1 MPNNSDNTSSITQ
14 SFRKDVSD
22 EPEVFIQKMKN
33 TLKKKKNNYKNI
45 EELENIYETVDNS
58 PTTFKPSINKSSKKS
73 REHTNELTDSF
84 EQFSKDMDD
93 FKKNMTSI
101 FTPMDNN
108 EGNSSSPETD
118 TKTSKKTKTE
128 KSVYLPD
135 YEYENK
141 NEKKLKKEKYARL
154 LDDAKNGTVNIA
166 EIKNL
171 LNTGQITQAQ
181 YNTLFGFSL
190 PGFDWQNI
198 NTSPPKKPECG
209 KFNKDC
215 GASANSL
222 DYFKK
227 IMEII
232 KQLINLYSQLL
243 NFIAS
248 KVYLSTNSNSESKD
262 STLDISIIAKI
273 LNYIIMVP
281 FAIFF
286 AYNWFYITFYRDESG
301 NPLKIDFENDVMSSL
316 KGLLERLFKCLV
328 RPMILQDLLR
338 NLISGTYYAFSSMIK
353 NGEKSIFKE
362 SYIGRIIENPTVI
375 FISLVFI
382 ILFMI
387 PEYSDKISNALFSY
401 MNDKK
406 VPYEGYL
413 HGIIAYDWIV
423 GFAAVGIIGKYATF
437 ISSLL
442 SPLTTVFWFLVLV
455 IFSHVMIRFSGIFMI
470 LYLYVM
476 SYFALTIY
484 SPGGFFNGY
493 NTINTILKNAT
504 SGKNKSCPP
513 NQKDDM
519 ITKIIK
525 MCYNYLWSFIYLI
538 VCIVCLTMVL
548 GKISSASSKIALS
561 SVFSMLVAII
571 SFYLVYNVQTPLT
584 DDISKKDIDIPPY
597 YNPFEKSK

>member
-45 EELENIYETVDNS
+45 EELENIYETVDKTTS
-58 PTTFKPSINKSSKKS
+58 TFKPLKKTNKPSKKS
-73 REHTNELTDSF
+73 WEQTDELTDSF

-93 FKKNMTSI
+93 FQKNMTSI
-101 FTPMDNN
+101 FTPMDNK
-108 EGNSSSPETD
+108 EGNSSSPESD
-118 TKTSKKTKTE
+118 NKNSKKTKTE
-128 KSVYLPD
+128 NSVYLPD

-141 NEKKLKKEKYARL
+141 NEKELKKKRYKRL
-154 LDDAKNGTVNIA
+154 LDNAKDGNVNIA

-171 LNTGQITQAQ
+171 LNTGEITQAQ

-198 NTSPPKKPECG
+198 NTSLPKKPECG

-243 NFIAS
+243 NFIAT

-262 STLDISIIAKI
+262 STFDISVIAKI

-338 NLISGTYYAFSSMIK
+338 NVVSKMYYAFSSMIK

-362 SYIGRIIENPTVI
+362 
-375 FISLVFI
+375 
-382 ILFMI
+382 
-387 PEYSDKISNALFSY
+387 
-401 MNDKK
+401 
-406 VPYEGYL
+406 
-413 HGIIAYDWIV
+413 
-423 GFAAVGIIGKYATF
+423 
-437 ISSLL
+437 
-442 SPLTTVFWFLVLV
+442 
-455 IFSHVMIRFSGIFMI
+455 
-470 LYLYVM
+470 
-476 SYFALTIY
+476 
-484 SPGGFFNGY
+484 
-493 NTINTILKNAT
+493 
-504 SGKNKSCPP
+504 
-513 NQKDDM
+513 
-519 ITKIIK
+519 
-525 MCYNYLWSFIYLI
+525 
-538 VCIVCLTMVL
+538 
-548 GKISSASSKIALS
+548 
-561 SVFSMLVAII
+561 
-571 SFYLVYNVQTPLT
+571 
-584 DDISKKDIDIPPY
+584 
-597 YNPFEKSK
+597 